1 MAIFLN
7 TTNNN
12 LGSLNLFF
20 WLIILVSNILLITL
34 QVPVYG
40 ELNATVT
47 PNCGPIEG
55 FNIFLETRGFLPNS
69 NVHWDLMNAED
80 NSTGLSGYFKTN
92 STGGF
97 EEPTFADDLPP
108 GKYIINFFDDIN
120 SDEKVDSGRTVI
132 FTNLSIP
139 CVN

>member
-1 MAIFLN
+1 LAIYLN
-7 TTNNN
+7 TTNNK
-12 LGSLNLFF
+12 LTSLKIFL
-20 WLIILVSNILLITL
+20 WLIFLVINILLITL

-55 FNIFLETRGFLPNS
+55 FNIVLETGGFLPNS
-69 NVHWDLMNAED
+69 NVHWDLISVED
-80 NSTGLSGYFKTN
+80 NSTGLSGYFYTN
-92 STGGF
+92 GTGGF

-120 SDEKVDSGRTVI
+120 NDEKVDSGRAVI

-139 CVN
+139 CVK

>member
-1 MAIFLN
+1 
-7 TTNNN
+7 
-12 LGSLNLFF
+12 
-20 WLIILVSNILLITL
+20 
-34 QVPVYG
+34 VPVYG

-55 FNIFLETRGFLPNS
+55 FNIFLETSGFLPNS
-69 NVHWDLMNAED
+69 NVHWDLINAED
-80 NSTGLSGYFKTN
+80 NSTGLSGYFNTN

-120 SDEKVDSGRTVI
+120 NDEKVDSGRAVI

-139 CVN
+139 CDN